1 MLVLSRTKSIDYFN
15 SEVIRLIKEHD
26 SLLLINE
33 VYPIDK
39 KIPIASKTSYMFS
52 DCYKIFYVDED
63 LITLNVVFKNSVK
76 DKINIKPSE
85 LKDYIGEDKIR
96 DIYTYLHE
104 KYEKD

>member
-1 MLVLSRTKSIDYFN
+1 
-15 SEVIRLIKEHD
+15 
-26 SLLLINE
+26 
-33 VYPIDK
+33 
-39 KIPIASKTSYMFS
+39 MFS
-52 DCYKIFYVDED
+52 DCYKIYYVDEN
-63 LITLNVVFKNSVK
+63 LITLNVVFKNSIK

>member
-15 SEVIRLIKEHD
+15 SEIIRLIKEHD
-26 SLLLINE
+26 SLLMINE

-39 KIPIASKTSYMFS
+39 KIPILTKTSYAFS
-52 DCYKIFYVDED
+52 DCYKIFYVDENM
-63 LITLNVVFKNSVK
+63 ITLNVIFKNSIK
-76 DKINIKPSE
+76 DKINIKPPE

-96 DIYTYLHE
+96 DIYVYLHE

>member
-15 SEVIRLIKEHD
+15 SEIIRLIKEHD
-26 SLLLINE
+26 SLLMINE

-39 KIPIASKTSYMFS
+39 KIPILTKTSYAFS
-52 DCYKIFYVDED
+52 DCYKIFYVDENM
-63 LITLNVVFKNSVK
+63 ITLNVVFKNSIK

-96 DIYTYLHE
+96 DIYVYLHE

>member
-15 SEVIRLIKEHD
+15 SEIIRLIKEHD
-26 SLLLINE
+26 SLLMINE

-39 KIPIASKTSYMFS
+39 KIPITTNTSYMFS
-52 DCYKIFYVDED
+52 DCYKIYYVDEN
-63 LITLNVVFKNSVK
+63 LITLNVVFKNSIK

-96 DIYTYLHE
+96 DIYVYLHE
-104 KYEKD
+104 KYEKY

>member
-15 SEVIRLIKEHD
+15 SEIIRLIKEHD
-26 SLLLINE
+26 SLLMINE

-39 KIPIASKTSYMFS
+39 KIPITSKTSYMFS
-52 DCYKIFYVDED
+52 DCYKIFYVDEN
-63 LITLNVVFKNSVK
+63 LITLNVVFKNSIK